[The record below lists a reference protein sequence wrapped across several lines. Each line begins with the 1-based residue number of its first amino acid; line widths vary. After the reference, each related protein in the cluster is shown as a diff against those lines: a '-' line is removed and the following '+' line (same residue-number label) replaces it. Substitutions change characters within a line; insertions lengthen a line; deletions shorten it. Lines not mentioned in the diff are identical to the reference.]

1 MSVKGRATEFNTHLD
16 AMVGNWVENV
26 EQPKWLSVLSAKT
39 SVDQDLLM
47 VFYESINVPFIAN
60 LDSQNVLYILG
71 HLLSVM
77 KENMELMDKFFSS
90 SINAENA
97 RKFVL
102 SKDINIWTESGI
114 KKFFTLVEMYVKG
127 LSLLEIEQTNANK
140 IKSCYMRDNLYSKL
154 FQM

>member
-1 MSVKGRATEFNTHLD
+1 MDSDLILNHFKSDVADVKRKYGKTFYAYQMSVKGRATEFNTHLD

-114 KKFFTLVEMYVKG
+114 KS
-127 LSLLEIEQTNANK
+127 SLRLLKCT
-140 IKSCYMRDNLYSKL
+140 
-154 FQM
+154 